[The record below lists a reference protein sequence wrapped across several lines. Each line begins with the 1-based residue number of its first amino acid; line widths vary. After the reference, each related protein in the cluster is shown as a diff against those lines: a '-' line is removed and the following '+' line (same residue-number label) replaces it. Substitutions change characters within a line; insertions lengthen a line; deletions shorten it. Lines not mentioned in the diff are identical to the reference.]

1 MEKALY
7 TLMTGANRSLQ
18 AQAVFANNLANI
30 NTVGFRADL
39 IDATRIVDEPV
50 TPGQKYTESD
60 TARKSDFS
68 VGQIEETGRVLDI
81 AIATE
86 GFFAVQAADGTEAY
100 TRAGDLQIDSSG
112 LLITGRGDFVLGDG
126 GPISIPTAEKISIGA
141 DGTISVQELGQN
153 VASVVEIDRIKLV
166 KPEIAQLSKGADG
179 LFRIAAGQKVEEDA
193 SVQIR
198 SGFVERSNVN
208 AVSMLTDIIASARQF
223 EMQVKAMKTVEENS
237 ESSARIM
244 QMS

>member
-7 TLMTGANRSLQ
+7 TLMNGANRNLQ
-18 AQAVFANNLANI
+18 AQAVYANNLANI

-39 IDATRIVDEPV
+39 IDASRVIDPAV
-50 TPGQKYTESD
+50 TPGQKNSESD
-60 TARKSDFS
+60 TARVSDFS

-81 AIATE
+81 AVATE

-112 LLITGRGDFVLGDG
+112 LLTTGRGDFVLGDG
-126 GPISIPTAEKISIGA
+126 GPISIPTAEKISIGS

-166 KPEIAQLSKGADG
+166 NPDISRLSKGADG
-179 LFRIAAGQKVEEDA
+179 LFRVEPGKKAEADA
-193 SVQIR
+193 SVQLR

>member
-7 TLMTGANRSLQ
+7 TLMTGANRSMQ
-18 AQAVFANNLANI
+18 SQAVYANNLANI

-39 IDATRIVDEPV
+39 IDATRIIDGPV

-60 TARKSDFS
+60 TATESDLS
-68 VGQIEETGRVLDI
+68 VGQIEATGRVLDV

-100 TRAGDLQIDSSG
+100 TRAGDFRLDSSG
-112 LLITGRGDFVLGDG
+112 LLITGRGDFVLGNG

-166 KPEIAQLSKGADG
+166 KPEIDQVSKGPDG
-179 LFRIAAGQKVEEDA
+179 LFRMESGKKAEEDA
-193 SVQIR
+193 SVQVR

-208 AVSMLTDIIASARQF
+208 AVSMLTSIISAARQF
-223 EMQVKAMKTVEENS
+223 EMQVKTMKTVQENS